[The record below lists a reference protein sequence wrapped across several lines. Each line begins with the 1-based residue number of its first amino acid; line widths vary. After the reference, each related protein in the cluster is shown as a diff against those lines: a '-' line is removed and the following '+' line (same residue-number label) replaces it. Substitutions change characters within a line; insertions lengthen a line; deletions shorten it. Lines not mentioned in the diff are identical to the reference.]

1 MEQIRDLI
9 TKNDKDIEM
18 LNTKLNNEHSVLKKN
33 DILNKKMNYQKK
45 NLNWLIF
52 ILNLII

>member
-18 LNTKLNNEHSVLKKN
+18 LNTKLKHSVLKKN